1 MKITIPGPP
10 VGKGRP
16 RAVLQGGKIHTYTPA
31 ATAEYERKI
40 RAVWH
45 AARLPGFGAN
55 TPVAVTIT
63 AYHPV
68 PASTSK
74 QARKAMEAN
83 LVLPL
88 RKPDGDNIAKA
99 VLDALNGL
107 AYADDKQ
114 VVCLTVCKRYGLPR
128 VVVELL
134 EVTPDDHQ

>member
-16 RAVLQGGKIHTYTPA
+16 RAVVQGGKIHTYTPA
-31 ATAEYERKI
+31 ATAEYEAKVRHCW
-40 RAVWH
+40 R
-45 AARLPGFGAN
+45 AARLPGFDAD

-68 PASTSK
+68 PASASK
-74 QARKAMEAN
+74 KARQAMEGN
-83 LVLPL
+83 TVFPM
-88 RKPDGDNIAKA
+88 RKPDADNIAKA

-134 EVTPDDHQ
+134 EVMADE